1 MGLLYKIKKGWF
13 EMNKFNELMLCKS
26 VEIFTLKEKLKREI
40 NALLFNENGDTNF
53 ISILVLLGIALALA
67 GVFLAFKDQVLG
79 WVDQNIG
86 DFFSK
91 KGGR

>member
-1 MGLLYKIKKGWF
+1 MKLFYKVDMLLLQAKMKVQSF
-13 EMNKFNELMLCKS
+13 
-26 VEIFTLKEKLKREI
+26 LKEER
-40 NALLFNENGDTNF
+40 GDTNF

-67 GVFLAFKDQVLG
+67 GVFLTFKDQIIG
-79 WVDQNIG
+79 WVDANIG

>member
-1 MGLLYKIKKGWF
+1 MNLIDKLNIAFIKV
-13 EMNKFNELMLCKS
+13 MCKVDS
-26 VEIFTLKEKLKREI
+26 FLHDDE
-40 NALLFNENGDTNF
+40 GDTNF
-53 ISILVLLGIALALA
+53 ISILVLLGIALALG

-79 WVDQNIG
+79 WVDANIG